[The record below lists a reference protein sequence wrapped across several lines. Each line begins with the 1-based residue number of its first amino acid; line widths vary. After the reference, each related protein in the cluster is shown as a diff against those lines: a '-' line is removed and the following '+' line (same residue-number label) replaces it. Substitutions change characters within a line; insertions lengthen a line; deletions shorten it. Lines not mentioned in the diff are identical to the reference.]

1 MVTILTIAS
10 RYKILEGPGG
20 QTRSFMIH
28 ERLWNHL
35 QNLITRMFWGQEQF
49 GGGLSGAG
57 SRSGVQKE
65 GLRSL
70 GTIERYYGPF
80 HISED
85 LIGYAALGCL
95 RSIL

>member
-1 MVTILTIAS
+1 
-10 RYKILEGPGG
+10 
-20 QTRSFMIH
+20 MIH
-28 ERLWNHL
+28 EGLWNYL

-70 GTIERYYGPF
+70 GTIERYCGPF

-85 LIGYAALGCL
+85 LIGHVTFG
-95 RSIL
+95 RFNSIL

>member
-1 MVTILTIAS
+1 
-10 RYKILEGPGG
+10 
-20 QTRSFMIH
+20 MIH

-49 GGGLSGAG
+49 GGALSGAG
-57 SRSGVQKE
+57 LRSGVQKE

-70 GTIERYYGPF
+70 GTIERYCVPF

-85 LIGYAALGCL
+85 LLGHATF
-95 RSIL
+95 RRFSSIL

>member
-1 MVTILTIAS
+1 
-10 RYKILEGPGG
+10 
-20 QTRSFMIH
+20 
-28 ERLWNHL
+28 
-35 QNLITRMFWGQEQF
+35 MFWGQEQF

-85 LIGYAALGCL
+85 LIVYAALG
-95 RSIL
+95 RFSSIF